1 MWVTVRVAPRSS
13 CSQAPSPLPDQ
24 RVARL
29 LSTALPGTL
38 PSFVLAVTPEAPGVI
53 SDVAGGVGVGVGV
66 GVADGE
72 VGVGVGV
79 GGVVP
84 PDCQISI
91 SVTLFHVL
99 TLLPWPM

>member
-1 MWVTVRVAPRSS
+1 MWVTTCVAPRSRRS
-13 CSQAPSPLPDQ
+13 HCPSPLADQ
-24 RVARL
+24 RVDRL
-29 LSTALPGTL
+29 LSTALAGTL

-53 SDVAGGVGVGVGV
+53 SDVAGGVGVAVGV
-66 GVADGE
+66 GVTDGE

-79 GGVVP
+79 GGVPP

-91 SVTLFHVL
+91 SVTLFQVL